1 MYLAN
6 QQLFQQQYFKQEKI
20 NFSDFGL
27 EREIQERKKLRLF
40 LVGIIKC
47 TKVCPKLQEKAT
59 KYQLFLNRVEA
70 QNEKIEHFK
79 ESD

>member
-6 QQLFQQQYFKQEKI
+6 QQLFQQQYFQQEKI

-27 EREIQERKKLRLF
+27 EREIQEKE
-40 LVGIIKC
+40 IKIVFSWDNQMYQSLSK
-47 TKVCPKLQEKAT
+47 TAGEGYKVSVV
-59 KYQLFLNRVEA
+59 FNRVEA

-79 ESD
+79 GSD

>member
-27 EREIQERKKLRLF
+27 EREIQEKE
-40 LVGIIKC
+40 IKIVFSWDNQMYQSLSK
-47 TKVCPKLQEKAT
+47 TAGEGYKVSVV
-59 KYQLFLNRVEA
+59 FNRVEA